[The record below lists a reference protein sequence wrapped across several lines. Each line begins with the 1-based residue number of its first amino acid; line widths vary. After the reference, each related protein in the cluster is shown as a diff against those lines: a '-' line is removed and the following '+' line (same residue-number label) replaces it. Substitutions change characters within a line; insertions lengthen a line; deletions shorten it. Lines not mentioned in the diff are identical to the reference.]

1 MSPAASPEAIRLIA
15 TDLDGT
21 LLGEDGL
28 VSDAN
33 SRALQAARA
42 AGIHVV
48 AATGR
53 SHMTSVP
60 LLEPC
65 GAVELAVCSNGAI
78 VHDPNAHQTLLARP
92 VAPDTLRSLTD
103 RLSRALPDAAFGW
116 ELEGRFSWDEAF
128 VAMRP
133 RADARRVLTGDADPW
148 PDFDIEPVYKVLIG
162 HPVLEREALL
172 AAIADAAP
180 SGVTVA
186 ASGATF
192 VEVTGDGVDKASG
205 LAWVCERF
213 GVDRS
218 AVLAIGDQVNDLAM
232 LRWAGH
238 PVAMANAHP
247 AVLAT
252 TVRRAP
258 SNVDDGVAAVIA
270 EVLAGA
276 TAQAPPEAACSPG
289 ATRPSS

>member
-1 MSPAASPEAIRLIA
+1 MNPAAGPAAICLIA

-28 VSDAN
+28 VSDTNA
-33 SRALQAARA
+33 RALQAARA

-53 SHMTSVP
+53 SRMTSVP

-78 VHDPNAHQTLLARP
+78 VHDPNRHQTLLARP
-92 VAPDTLRSLTD
+92 VAPDTLRSLTA
-103 RLSRALPDAAFGW
+103 RLGDALPDAAFGW
-116 ELEGRFSWDEAF
+116 EREGRFSWDEAF

-162 HPVLEREALL
+162 HPALEREALL
-172 AAIADAAP
+172 AAIAAAAP

-186 ASGATF
+186 SSGATF

-205 LAWVCERF
+205 LAWVCERL

-218 AVLAIGDQVNDLAM
+218 QVLAIGDQVNDLAM
-232 LRWAGH
+232 LEWAGH
-238 PVAMANAHP
+238 PVAVANAHP
-247 AVLAT
+247 AVLAA
-252 TVRRAP
+252 TVHRAP

-270 EVLAGA
+270 DVLAS
-276 TAQAPPEAACSPG
+276 TPPILP
-289 ATRPSS
+289 